1 MVVLSAKLPDCARER
16 CAAIR
21 TRLHSSRRRAERCI
35 AGDNAHWQRDA
46 SQEWREEGQEWRK
59 DSGMKGGSETESA
72 MPQLRV
78 AEIWVHNNNIIS
90 IVKVCSLADDNN
102 RDQQ

>member
-1 MVVLSAKLPDCARER
+1 MVELSAKLPDCARER

-46 SQEWREEGQEWRK
+46 SQEWRD
-59 DSGMKGGSETESA
+59 DSGMKGGSETETA

-78 AEIWVHNNNIIS
+78 AEIWVHNNIS
-90 IVKVCSLADDNN
+90 IVKVYSVYSLAEDNN